1 MDEQD
6 EIISEFLVESQEN
19 LDRLD
24 QDLVALESEPGSRD
38 RLASIFRT
46 IHTLKGTAGFLAF
59 GTLERLTHTGENLLS
74 RLRDG
79 ELHYTPPRATVLL
92 EMVDAIRRML
102 ANIEASGAEGD
113 VDCDALITRLAQL
126 TEDDA
131 AGTAVDTREPE
142 PEPEAFTL

>member
-24 QDLVALESEPGSRD
+24 QDLVALESEPGSRE

-59 GTLERLTHTGENLLS
+59 GTLERLAHTG
-74 RLRDG
+74 
-79 ELHYTPPRATVLL
+79 V
-92 EMVDAIRRML
+92 
-102 ANIEASGAEGD
+102 
-113 VDCDALITRLAQL
+113 
-126 TEDDA
+126 
-131 AGTAVDTREPE
+131 
-142 PEPEAFTL
+142 